1 MENVLK
7 DAKRLVELVNRLREK
22 MYKTLLDSK
31 ETQIKLRD
39 KNGTE

>member
-22 MYKTLLDSK
+22 MYITLLDSK
-31 ETQIKLRD
+31 ETQLKLKRKD
-39 KNGTE
+39 GS